1 MNIFEN
7 LFVVSLAIGIDDT
20 KIETDTLILTVLK
33 LRVLIELIEEI
44 KYFIFSH
51 GFISLVRVL

>member
-1 MNIFEN
+1 MNIFVN

-20 KIETDTLILTVLK
+20 KIETDTLILTVIK
-33 LRVLIELIEEI
+33 LRVLIELIEKI
-44 KYFIFSH
+44 KHFIFSH